1 MVGVITTGNHPKALW
16 PGIHAWFGSSYDE
29 YPEEWPE
36 IFGPA
41 QGSTKAYEEDVGV
54 TGFGFA
60 PIKAEGAAISY
71 DSETQDFTK
80 RYTHV
85 AYALGYIVTH
95 EELMDGQYEVVSKRR
110 SRRLAFSM
118 RQTKEVV
125 AANVLNRAFTSGYTG
140 GDAIILASAS
150 HPTLSGNQSNII
162 TTAADFSEAALE
174 DLLIQ
179 IRQAKGPRGLVIA
192 LRAMKLIIPPNTQF
206 DAERVLKSTL
216 RVDTPNNDINAVR
229 NMGLL
234 PQGYVVNDYL
244 TDTDAWFIKT
254 NCPDGMTMFN
264 REDVDFTQDNDNDT
278 MNAKA
283 KSYMRFSVGWTDWRG
298 MYCSAGA

>member
-1 MVGVITTGNHPKALW
+1 MPGVITTGNHPKALW

-29 YPEEWPE
+29 FPEEYPE
-36 IFGPA
+36 IFTVT
-41 QGSTKAYEEDVGV
+41 GSQKAYEEDVGV

-60 PIKAEGAAISY
+60 PIKTEGTSASY

-85 AYALGYIVTH
+85 AYALGYIVTY
-95 EELMDGQYEVVSKRR
+95 EEMQDGQYEIVSKRR
-110 SRRLAFSM
+110 SRRLAYSM

-125 AANVLNRAFTSGYTG
+125 AANVLNRGFTAGYTG
-140 GDAIILASAS
+140 GDGIVLFSAS

-162 TTAADFSEAALE
+162 TTAADFSEASLE

-179 IRQAKGPRGLVIA
+179 IRTAKGPRGLIIS
-192 LRAMKLIIPPNTQF
+192 LKPMKLIIPANTQF
-206 DAERVLKSTL
+206 DAERTLKSTL

-234 PQGYVVNDYL
+234 PQGYVINDFL
-244 TDTDAWFIKT
+244 TDTDAWFVKT
-254 NCPDGMTMFN
+254 SCPDGMTMFN
-264 REDVDFTQDNDNDT
+264 REDINFEQDNDFDT
-278 MNAKA
+278 KNAKA
-283 KSYMRFSVGWTDWRG
+283 KSYMRFSVGWTDWRAMFG
-298 MYCSAGA
+298 SAGA

>member
-1 MVGVITTGNHPKALW
+1 MTGVITTGNHPKALW

-29 YPEEWPE
+29 FPEEYPE
-36 IFGPA
+36 IFQM

-60 PIKAEGAAISY
+60 PIKNEGASVSY

-85 AYALGYIVTH
+85 AYGLGYIVTY
-95 EELMDGQYEVVSKRR
+95 EEMQDGQYEIVSKRR
-110 SRRLAFSM
+110 ARRLAYSM

-140 GDAIILASAS
+140 GDGSILCVST
-150 HPTLSGNQSNII
+150 HPTLSGNQSNVI
-162 TTAADFSEAALE
+162 TTSADFSEAALE

-179 IRQAKGPRGLVIA
+179 IRTAKGPRGLIIS
-192 LRAMKLIIPPNTQF
+192 LKPMKLIIPANTQF
-206 DAERVLKSTL
+206 DAERTLKSTL

-234 PQGYVVNDYL
+234 PQGYVINDFL

-254 NCPDGMTMFN
+254 SCPDGMTMFN
-264 REDVDFTQDNDNDT
+264 REDINFEQDNDFDT
-278 MNAKA
+278 KNAKA
-283 KSYMRFSVGWTDWRG
+283 KSYMRFSVGWTDWRTIYG
-298 MYCSAGA
+298 SPGA

>member
-1 MVGVITTGNHPKALW
+1 MAGVITTGNHPKALW

-29 YPEEWPE
+29 FPEEYPE
-36 IFGPA
+36 IFEMDT
-41 QGSTKAYEEDVGV
+41 STKAYEEDVGV

-60 PIKAEGAAISY
+60 PIKTEGAAVAY

-85 AYALGYIVTH
+85 AYGLGYIVTY
-95 EELMDGQYEVVSKRR
+95 EELQDGQYEVVSKRR
-110 SRRLAFSM
+110 AKRLAFSM
-118 RQTKEVV
+118 RQSKETV
-125 AANVLNRAFTSGYTG
+125 AANVLNRGFTSGYTG
-140 GDAIILASAS
+140 GDGSILFVST
-150 HPTLSGNQSNII
+150 HPTLSGSQSNVIS
-162 TTAADFSEAALE
+162 TAADFSEAALE

-179 IRQAKGPRGLVIA
+179 IRQAKGPRGLAIS
-192 LRAMKLIIPPNTQF
+192 LRPQKLIIPVNTQF
-206 DAERVLKSTL
+206 DAERTLKSTL

-254 NCPDGMTMFN
+254 NAPNGLTMFN
-264 REDVDFTQDNDNDT
+264 REAIGFEQDNDFDT
-278 MNAKA
+278 KNAKA
-283 KSYMRFSVGWTDWRG
+283 KSYMRFSVGWTDWRSVYG
-298 MYCSAGA
+298 SAGA